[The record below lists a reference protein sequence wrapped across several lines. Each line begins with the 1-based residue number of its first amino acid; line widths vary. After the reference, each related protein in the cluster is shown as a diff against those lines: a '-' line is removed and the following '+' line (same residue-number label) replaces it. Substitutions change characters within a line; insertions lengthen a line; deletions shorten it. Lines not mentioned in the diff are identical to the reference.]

1 MTDHND
7 PIFPDEPRLNQVPVK
22 DASLGNRGAAS
33 RKPSSKKRML
43 WMLVGAIVVF
53 GGVFGV
59 KAFMSAGMNQFFDTM
74 PQPPASVSVAVAKA
88 ERWRDG
94 AEAVGTFVA
103 VNGADVTTE
112 AGGVIREILFNPGQR
127 VKAGTVLVRLNTANE
142 EATLRA
148 LDAAA
153 KLAVSQRDRWRELG
167 QQKLV
172 SLADVEQRAADAAS
186 ALAQVEAQR
195 ALIAQKTIRAP
206 FDGTLGIRKANLG
219 QFIAPGSPIVNLQ
232 SISPI
237 FLDFTLPQQRM
248 DQLIEGATI
257 RATVDSLPG
266 RTFDGRITAIE
277 PLIDTETRSVKVQ
290 ATFANG
296 DSALRPGTFAKVGF
310 DLGGEQS
317 VIVIPQTAVSFNPY
331 GNAVYVIRETRYGP
345 DEKDMQGKP
354 LTGVKLVVQQRFI
367 KTGATR
373 GDLVAVTE
381 GLKPGERVVTSGLLK
396 LRNEAVVTIN
406 NTVQPSA
413 DSAPKPDNS

>member
-1 MTDHND
+1 MIDRND
-7 PIFPDEPRLNQVPVK
+7 STLHDEHR
-22 DASLGNRGAAS
+22 AAP
-33 RKPSSKKRML
+33 RKPSSKKRMT
-43 WMLVGAIVVF
+43 WMLIGATVIF
-53 GGVFGV
+53 GGVFAV
-59 KAFMSAGMNQFFDTM
+59 KAVMNTGMNEFFDNM

-88 ERWRDG
+88 ERWRES

-103 VNGADVTTE
+103 INGADVTTE
-112 AGGVIREILFNPGQR
+112 AGGVIREILFEPGQR

-248 DQLIEGATI
+248 DQLAEGTSI

-277 PLIDTETRSVKVQ
+277 PLIDADTRSVKVQ
-290 ATFANG
+290 ATFVNN
-296 DSALRPGTFAKVGF
+296 DNALRPGTFAKVGF
-310 DLGGEQS
+310 DLGSEQS
-317 VIVIPQTAVSFNPY
+317 VVVIPQTAVSFNPY
-331 GNAVYVIRETRYGP
+331 GNAVYVIRETQYGP
-345 DEKDMQGKP
+345 DEKDMQGQS

-396 LRNEAVVTIN
+396 LRNDAVVTIN
-406 NTVQPSA
+406 NKVQPSA

>member
-1 MTDHND
+1 MIDTT
-7 PIFPDEPRLNQVPVK
+7 EP
-22 DASLGNRGAAS
+22 NRHEEIRAAK
-33 RKPSSKKRML
+33 RKPSSKKRMAL
-43 WMLVGAIVVF
+43 MLIGAAVIF
-53 GGVFGV
+53 GGVFAV
-59 KAFMSAGMNQFFDTM
+59 KAVMNAGMNEFFDNM

-88 ERWRDG
+88 ERWRDS

-112 AGGVIREILFNPGQR
+112 AGGVIREILFEPGQR
-127 VKAGTVLVRLNTANE
+127 VKAGTVLVRLNSANE

-237 FLDFTLPQQRM
+237 FLDFSLPQQRM
-248 DQLIEGATI
+248 DQVVEGTMI

-277 PLIDTETRSVKVQ
+277 PLIDADTRSFKVQ
-290 ATFANG
+290 ATFHNS
-296 DSALRPGTFAKVGF
+296 DNALRPGTFAKVGF
-310 DLGGEQS
+310 DLGGEQA
-317 VIVIPQTAVSFNPY
+317 VVVIPQTAVSFNPY
-331 GNAVYVIRETRYGP
+331 GNAVYVIRETQYGP
-345 DEKDMQGKP
+345 DEKDTQGNP
-354 LTGVKLVVQQRFI
+354 QTGVKLVVQQRFI

-373 GDLVAVTE
+373 GDLVAVTD

-396 LRNEAVVTIN
+396 LRNDAAVTIN
-406 NTVQPSA
+406 NTVQPTA
-413 DSAPKPDNS
+413 DAAPKPDNS

>member
-1 MTDHND
+1 MTDQHD
-7 PIFPDEPRLNQVPVK
+7 TTRHDEHRATQ
-22 DASLGNRGAAS
+22 
-33 RKPSSKKRML
+33 RKPSSKKRMV
-43 WMLVGAIVVF
+43 WMLIGATVIF
-53 GGVFGV
+53 GGVFAV
-59 KAFMSAGMNQFFDTM
+59 KAVMNTGMNEFFDNM

-88 ERWRDG
+88 ERWREG

-112 AGGVIREILFNPGQR
+112 AGGVIREILFEPGQR

-186 ALAQVEAQR
+186 TLAQVEAQR

-248 DQLIEGATI
+248 DQLVEGTMI

-277 PLIDTETRSVKVQ
+277 PLIDAETRSVKVQ
-290 ATFANG
+290 ATFVNG
-296 DSALRPGTFAKVGF
+296 DNALRPGTFAKVGF

-331 GNAVYVIRETRYGP
+331 GNAVYVIRETQYGP

-373 GDLVAVTE
+373 GDLVAVIE

-396 LRNEAVVTIN
+396 LRNDAVVTIN
-406 NTVQPSA
+406 NKVQPSA